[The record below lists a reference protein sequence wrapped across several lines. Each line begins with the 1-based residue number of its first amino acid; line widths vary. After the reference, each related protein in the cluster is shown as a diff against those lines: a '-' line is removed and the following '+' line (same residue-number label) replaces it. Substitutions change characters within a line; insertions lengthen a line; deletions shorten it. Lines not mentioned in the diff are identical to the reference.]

1 MTTSQSQATKMKT
14 TKEVKFDI
22 FFFLYDNFV
31 NLTYT
36 RDIQTPTKNETRV
49 TQLETCLNNKTTRL
63 NRTIKLTN

>member
-1 MTTSQSQATKMKT
+1 MTSQSHATKMKT

-36 RDIQTPTKNETRV
+36 RDIQHRPKYETHV